1 MWRDAWRTSAAGEL
15 QAVREELPALAAHEV
30 QVQVAAVSLNFR
42 DRVVVGGG
50 WGREP
55 LLGRIPFTDAVG
67 VVTAV
72 GTAVSRFYPDDR
84 VCTTVLPRWIDGPLT
99 EAGWEASPGSRR
111 RDGVMASHLHWHEDE
126 LVAAPP
132 HLDDHEASTLTIAAL
147 TAWHAV
153 VELGAVKAG
162 DTVVV
167 QTTGGVATFA
177 VMFAAAMGARVIVVS
192 RSAEKLALARAQGAV
207 ATIDSTAIPDWHEE
221 VRRLTAGC
229 GAQLVLD
236 MGLEDGLRRA
246 IAATAVEGTIAII
259 GVVQVLTAA
268 LDIFPVMNGNL
279 RLRGVETG
287 SRAMFERMG
296 RFMAARSLHP
306 VIERV
311 FPAGEWADALRAL
324 EQAPFGKIVLDLGAA
339 PLPS

>member
-1 MWRDAWRTSAAGEL
+1 MWRDAWRTSAAGVL
-15 QAVREELPALAAHEV
+15 QPVREELPALGAHEV
-30 QVQVAAVSLNFR
+30 RVQVTAVSLNFR
-42 DRVVVGGG
+42 DRVVVNGG

-55 LLGRIPFTDAVG
+55 LIGRVPFTDAVG
-67 VVTAV
+67 VVTEVGAAV
-72 GTAVSRFYPDDR
+72 TRFQPGAR
-84 VCTTVLPRWIDGPLT
+84 VCTTVLPRWLDGPLT

-111 RDGVMASHLHWHEDE
+111 RDGVMASHLQWHEDE
-126 LVAAPP
+126 LVLAPP

-153 VELGAVKAG
+153 VELGALKAG
-162 DTVVV
+162 DTVLV

-177 VMFAAAMGARVIVVS
+177 IRFAAALGAKVIVVS
-192 RSAEKLALARAQGAV
+192 RSAEKLALARLQGAT
-207 ATIDSTAIPDWHEE
+207 ATLDSTVTPEWQDE
-221 VRRLTAGC
+221 VRRLTEGR

-236 MGLEDGLRRA
+236 MGLDDGLRRA

-259 GVVQVLTAA
+259 GVVQVLTAP

-287 SRAMFERMG
+287 SRAMFERMTQ
-296 RFMAARSLHP
+296 FMVARNLHP

-311 FPAGEWADALRAL
+311 YPASEWADALRAL
-324 EQAPFGKIVLDLGAA
+324 EQAPFGKIVLDLGTSAA
-339 PLPS
+339 SS